1 MIGNQEQ
8 GTAAT
13 VAVMGGTE
21 RAATFKPLF
30 RNEPSEE
37 ERAAV
42 SEGVIKEK
50 AAVKE
55 LIRETLFNLPSL
67 GHNFGF
73 CLLLVWCRIVY
84 ESSGH
89 HVRYPGHFVL

>member
-1 MIGNQEQ
+1 MAKQEQ

-13 VAVMGGTE
+13 VGVMGGRQ
-21 RAATFKPLF
+21 RAATFTPLF

-55 LIRETLFNLPSL
+55 LISDALFNLPSL

-73 CLLLVWCRIVY
+73 CFLLVWCRIVY